1 MPLELNRYPLFL
13 YSTQNISTP
22 LSPGFVAHPYPQCTS
37 RAYHGHAVVLRQS
50 QCQRRPALPF
60 TPGACDESSL
70 CLGGYRRGR
79 AGRLRQLHRRPHRH
93 RTVAATRGNTTAGTV
108 QFAQTGDVVKVSGT
122 ITGLKPGAEHG
133 FHIHEKGDCS
143 SGDGMSAGGHFNPG
157 GKPHGHHGKGEHHT
171 GDLPSLKA
179 DANGTVSFN
188 FESRS
193 IRVGSTANDI
203 VGKGLIVHRD
213 PDDYTTQP
221 TGNAGPRLACAV
233 ITVK

>member
-1 MPLELNRYPLFL
+1 MKIRFAFALCSLAAVALVGCASHLSGNRATAKLEP
-13 YSTQNISTP
+13 
-22 LSPGFVAHPYPQCTS
+22 
-37 RAYHGHAVVLRQS
+37 
-50 QCQRRPALPF
+50 
-60 TPGACDESSL
+60 
-70 CLGGYRRGR
+70 
-79 AGRLRQLHRRPHRH
+79 
-93 RTVAATRGNTTAGTV
+93 TRGNTANGTV
-108 QFAQTGDVVKVSGT
+108 TFVQTGDGVQVSGEVR
-122 ITGLKPGAEHG
+122 GLKPGAEHG
-133 FHIHEKGDCS
+133 FHVHEKGDCS
-143 SGDGMSAGGHFNPG
+143 SGDGMSTGGHFNPTA
-157 GKPHGHHGKGEHHT
+157 KPHGAHGAAEHHT

-179 DANGTVSFN
+179 DANGTVSFQ